1 MVTEFTDILKIH
13 LYKALET
20 DPKFSEAHFQLAL
33 LYKDNGD
40 EGKAEI
46 HFNKA
51 IELDSEQSR
60 EINKRGENLLKK
72 YQFQNANMMFLK
84 AQKKRHHCAR
94 VNLQLSNLYKNQSEV
109 TKAETCL
116 LNSIQLDPTSS
127 KAHRN
132 MGILLIQ
139 QKNYDDARF
148 YFEKALD
155 LNYNDFLAHLNLG
168 LIMKQCKDYL
178 AAKLHFLTALDIN
191 PNFSVCMLEIALLQL
206 VMKNHIKAKIY
217 YQKAREISPDI
228 SHAELDTILR

>member
-1 MVTEFTDILKIH
+1 
-13 LYKALET
+13 
-20 DPKFSEAHFQLAL
+20 
-33 LYKDNGD
+33 
-40 EGKAEI
+40 
-46 HFNKA
+46 
-51 IELDSEQSR
+51 
-60 EINKRGENLLKK
+60 
-72 YQFQNANMMFLK
+72 MMFLK

-228 SHAELDTILR
+228 QHDALDKLLK